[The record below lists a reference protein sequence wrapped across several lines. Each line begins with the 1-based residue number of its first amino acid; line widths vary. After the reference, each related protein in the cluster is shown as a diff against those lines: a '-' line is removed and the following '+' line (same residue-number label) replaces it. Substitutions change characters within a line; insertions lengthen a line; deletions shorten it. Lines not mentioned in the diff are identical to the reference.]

1 MRIVL
6 NVDDVKSR
14 GGGGAGGQEG
24 GNRQEEAGKY
34 AQVHHGVSLE

>member
-1 MRIVL
+1 MRIVGF
-6 NVDDVKSR
+6 NYASSYR